1 VTAALIGVGL
11 LGTHLA
17 PTQWLGLLVVV
28 ASVTAL
34 GLRERSRRPVV
45 EVEAAA

>member
-1 VTAALIGVGL
+1 M
-11 LGTHLA
+11 
-17 PTQWLGLLVVV
+17 LVVV

-45 EVEAAA
+45 ETVTTPA